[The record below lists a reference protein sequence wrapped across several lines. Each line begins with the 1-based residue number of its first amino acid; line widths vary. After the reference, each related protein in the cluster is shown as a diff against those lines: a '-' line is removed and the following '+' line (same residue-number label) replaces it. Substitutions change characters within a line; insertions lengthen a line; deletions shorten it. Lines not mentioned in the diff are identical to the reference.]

1 MVSIAAV
8 SMLSGFSV
16 YCKVIVWLPADPLGL
31 KSHAQYTVGT
41 VGSRYQYGNVLCE
54 CVDHISSDLELY
66 TKVQ

>member
-31 KSHAQYTVGT
+31 KSHAQYTVGSYCRIP
-41 VGSRYQYGNVLCE
+41 VPVRQCPV
-54 CVDHISSDLELY
+54 
-66 TKVQ
+66 